1 MQEFAEVI
9 VNVPA
14 QALDRSFHYRI
25 GPNLAGGVQVGSRVL
40 VPFAHRRVEGF
51 VVGVTDTAGVAP
63 EEIREILAVVDAG
76 PLLTPT
82 MVELARWI
90 AGFYCSS
97 LLDAIRA
104 MLPAGIEIQGTEV
117 WSATGAGGAGDPA
130 DVGAATSGS
139 GGPGLDGLRRAA
151 PRQAE
156 VLAFLSAAGK
166 PVDRQELVEKFGY
179 RVGGILQA
187 LTEKGLATFRPV
199 WRSPRVKPRVAQ
211 VVRLSKAISA
221 AAPADLRE
229 RMMAGVAGRSRAQA
243 RVLDFLLSQ
252 AQAAGKQAAAEQAA
266 GEQAA
271 PEPPAFTVAELAR
284 LAGVDPGAIR
294 GLREKR
300 LVTLEPVERR
310 RNPLEALG
318 PAPGPSGQAGLVV
331 LTGAQEEAL
340 AGICAGLQAGRH
352 QVILLHGVTGS
363 GKTEVYLRAM
373 SEVLRTGRRALV
385 LVPEIAL
392 TPQMALAFHQRFGD
406 AVAVL
411 HSRLSAGERFDE
423 WRRAREGSVRIVV
436 GARSAVFAPL
446 ENIGLIV
453 VDEEHETSYKQ
464 EESPRYHLREVAVER
479 GRLERAVVVL
489 GSATP
494 SLETYFKAQSGKI
507 RYYSLPERIGA
518 RPLPRVQV
526 VDMREE
532 LKQGNRTIFSR
543 LLQDGIQERLARRE
557 QVILFLNR
565 RGYASFYL
573 CRECG
578 HVIRCKDCQV
588 SLTYHADARRLQCHY
603 CGYSR
608 EVPQVCPVC
617 GSRYIRHFGI
627 GTERV
632 AQEAEAAFLGARVV
646 RMDADTTTRK
656 GSHGR
661 LLGAFSRGEYDILVG
676 TQMVAKGL
684 DIPRVTLVGVVTA
697 DTALNLP
704 DFRAAE
710 RTFQLLTQV
719 AGRAGRGD
727 SGGAVVIQTYSP
739 EHFSIQ
745 AAAGHDYPG
754 FYKREIAYRKQLGYP
769 PYADLILVTF
779 SGAGEEE
786 VIRAAERFR
795 LELGRPD
802 FGVIGPMPAPLVKLR
817 GKFRYQIIAKGVDL
831 AAMREA
837 VSGCLRRL
845 AVYQEGAGVSAS
857 IDVQPTSLL

>member
-1 MQEFAEVI
+1 
-9 VNVPA
+9 PA

-25 GPNLAGGVQVGSRVL
+25 GEGLAGRVQVGSRVL
-40 VPFAHRRVEGF
+40 VPFARRRVEGF
-51 VVGVTDTAGVAP
+51 VVGKMDTPGVP
-63 EEIREILAVVDAG
+63 LEEIREILAVVDVE
-76 PLLTPT
+76 PLLTGA

-90 AGFYCSS
+90 AGFYCCS

-104 MLPAGIEIQGTEV
+104 MLPTGIEIQGTEV
-117 WSATGAGGAGDPA
+117 WLAAGTGGDGQAGGTG
-130 DVGAATSGS
+130 GS
-139 GGPGLDGLRRAA
+139 GALALDELRRAA

-156 VLAFLSAAGK
+156 VLEFLSSAGR
-166 PVDRQELVEKFGY
+166 PLDRQELVERFGV

-187 LTEKGLATFRPV
+187 LAGKGLATARPV
-199 WRSPRVKPRVAQ
+199 WRSPKVRPRLAQ
-211 VVRLSKAISA
+211 VVKLNGPVGAG
-221 AAPADLRE
+221 APADLRE
-229 RMMAGVAGRSRAQA
+229 KTLVEVARRSKAQA
-243 RVLDFLLSQ
+243 RVLEVLLSNT
-252 AQAAGKQAAAEQAA
+252 QAALTAAEI
-266 GEQAA
+266 
-271 PEPPAFTVAELAR
+271 AR

-294 GLREKR
+294 SLRDKG
-300 LVTLEPVERR
+300 LVTLELVERR
-310 RNPLEALG
+310 RDPFKAHEPGSILYAAKAG
-318 PAPGPSGQAGLVV
+318 PVV
-331 LTGAQEEAL
+331 LTKAQEEAL
-340 AGICAGLQAGRH
+340 EGIRAGLQAGKH

-373 SEVLRTGRRALV
+373 SEALLLGRRALV

-392 TPQMALAFHQRFGD
+392 TPQMAQAFYQRFGD

-464 EESPRYHLREVAVER
+464 EETPRYHLREVAIAR
-479 GRLERAVVVL
+479 GGLEQAVVVL

-494 SLETYFKAQSGKI
+494 SLETFFQAQSGKI
-507 RYYSLPERIGA
+507 RYFALPERIGA
-518 RPLPRVQV
+518 RPLPRVAV

-543 LLQDGIQERLARRE
+543 LLQKGVQERLARRE

-588 SLTYHADARRLQCHY
+588 SLTYHAEAGRLQCHY
-603 CGYSR
+603 CGYSQ
-608 EVPQVCPVC
+608 EIPKQCPVC
-617 GSRYIRHFGI
+617 QSRFIRHFGI

-632 AQEAEAAFLGARVV
+632 AQEAEAAFSGARVL
-646 RMDADTTTRK
+646 RMDADTTARK
-656 GSHGR
+656 GAHGR
-661 LLGAFSRGEYDILVG
+661 LLGAFARGEYDILVG

-684 DIPRVTLVGVVTA
+684 DIPGVTLVGVVTA

-727 SGGAVVIQTYSP
+727 AGGAVVIQTYSP

-745 AAAGHDYPG
+745 SAAAHDYRG
-754 FYKREIAYRKQLGYP
+754 FYEQEIIYRRQLGYP
-769 PYADLILVTF
+769 PYTELILITF
-779 SGAGEEE
+779 SGVDERE

-795 LELGRPD
+795 LELGRPG
-802 FGVIGPMPAPLVKLR
+802 FEVIGPMPAPLAKLR
-817 GKFRYQIIAKGVDL
+817 GKFRHQFIAKGGDL
-831 AAMREA
+831 AAIREA
-837 VSGCLRRL
+837 VMGGLRRL
-845 AVYQEGAGVSAS
+845 AVHQEGAGVFAT
-857 IDVQPTSLL
+857 IDVQPMSLL